1 MGLSNGTL
9 FFQSVDVEIGIDRA
23 EEINDAL
30 ISYKVYKNIRTYVYK
45 NTIVFL
51 PKRDIGRHLS
61 TVIRNN

>member
-30 ISYKVYKNIRTYVYK
+30 ISYKLKFTK
-45 NTIVFL
+45 T
-51 PKRDIGRHLS
+51 
-61 TVIRNN
+61 